1 MEFSSITPQSK
12 LDIVRNLIIAT
23 EMDLYREMLGAGLE
37 PEEVTSIDEVDT
49 TNKPE
54 LEMRLIRIRE
64 VAGRLD
70 SLKEKLAALE

>member
-1 MEFSSITPQSK
+1 MDFSSITSQSK
-12 LDIVRNLIIAT
+12 LDIVTNLIIAT

-37 PEEVTSIDEVDT
+37 PEEVTSLDDVDT

-64 VAGRLD
+64 VATRLD
-70 SLKEKLAALE
+70 NLKQKLAALG